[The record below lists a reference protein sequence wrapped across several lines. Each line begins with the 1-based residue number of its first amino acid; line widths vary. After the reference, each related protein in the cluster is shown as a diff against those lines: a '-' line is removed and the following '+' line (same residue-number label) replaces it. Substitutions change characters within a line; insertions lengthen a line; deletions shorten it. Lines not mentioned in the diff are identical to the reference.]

1 MRTAAAEAR
10 RRCRRIGG
18 SLKLDGSSVL
28 IARPYDKN
36 QIAKNKLAPEW
47 GDFQTLAT
55 PLPPLYGEGGRA
67 ATGWGGPG
75 DRGSASEQT
84 CRPHPTS
91 PFGLSHP
98 PHEGEGET
106 FHLITDWRRRVRC

>member
-55 PLPPLYGEGGRA
+55 SRPPHSVILRRA
-67 ATGWGGPG
+67 ER
-75 DRGSASEQT
+75 DRGTQ
-84 CRPHPTS
+84 
-91 PFGLSHP
+91 
-98 PHEGEGET
+98 
-106 FHLITDWRRRVRC
+106 RRRRRSSQRAPLGPPVSAASRLAGG